1 LNVEAVINWLSELP
15 LGALYTAIGAISAI
29 ENIFPPFPADAVVAF
44 GSFLAARGRASPYTT
59 FLVAWLGNLGGASL
73 MYYVGRR
80 YGSSAFMSRLERW
93 AGKGAEQRLMALY
106 GRYGLP
112 ALFIS
117 RFLPAVRAVVPPFAG
132 AMKLPPIPVA
142 IAISAASGIWFA
154 FITFI
159 AYRAGS
165 NWEELYATIV
175 HSGTLIALG
184 ATGIALIAAIIV
196 FLRRK
201 KPRGIEP

>member
-1 LNVEAVINWLSELP
+1 
-15 LGALYTAIGAISAI
+15 
-29 ENIFPPFPADAVVAF
+29 
-44 GSFLAARGRASPYTT
+44 
-59 FLVAWLGNLGGASL
+59 

>member
-1 LNVEAVINWLSELP
+1 LNVEAIINWLSELP
-15 LGALYTAIGAISAI
+15 IGTLYLSIGFISAI
-29 ENIFPPFPADAVVAF
+29 ENIFPPFPADIVVAF
-44 GSFLAARGRASPYTT
+44 GSFLAARGKASPYST
-59 FLVAWLGNLGGASL
+59 FLVAWLGNLVGAAL

-93 AGKGAEQRLMALY
+93 AGKGAEQRLLALY

-112 ALFIS
+112 ALFVS

-132 AMKLPPIPVA
+132 AMKLPVLPVSLA
-142 IAISAASGIWFA
+142 IGAASAVWFT

-165 NWEELYATIV
+165 EWEVLYATIV
-175 HSGTLIALG
+175 RSGKIVAIV
-184 ATGIALIAAIIV
+184 ATGIVLVAILIYFV
-196 FLRRK
+196 RRK
-201 KPRGIEP
+201 KTVQS